1 MTLASSAV
9 WMTGLTK
16 PPLIDLRSYEV
27 ITTLKLAKLRSL
39 IVISK
44 AKRTLPLS
52 DCKKTDVPMLI
63 DEMDVAEFV
72 LTG

>member
-1 MTLASSAV
+1 
-9 WMTGLTK
+9 MTGLTK